1 MSSLAL
7 SLNKAGGMVT
17 IRSTFGD
24 EVSLWPCRINNAMW
38 IFTGDGQATAEGLSD
53 YIKTLD
59 GPVTEE
65 DLHKLSHTNFTLAVK
80 GFSRGESGFC

>member
-1 MSSLAL
+1 
-7 SLNKAGGMVT
+7 
-17 IRSTFGD
+17 
-24 EVSLWPCRINNAMW
+24 MW